1 MNRTLAIVKPSALK
15 KNVLGKIVSVFE
27 ENELRVVEAEIRT
40 LAKTEV
46 EQLYAQHSAAFFFP
60 KLLEY
65 MSSAPVFI
73 CVLEGEDAV
82 LCLRKLIGPTD
93 PAQAGEKTLRGQFG
107 DDILHNGLHGSL
119 SEERAVE
126 QIALLFK

>member
-1 MNRTLAIVKPSALK
+1 MKRTLAIVKPSALQ
-15 KNVLGKIVSVFE
+15 KNVLGRILTVFE
-27 ENELRVVEAEIRT
+27 ENELKITKAEIRT
-40 LAKTEV
+40 LTQPEV
-46 EQLYAQHSAAFFFP
+46 EQLYSQHSSSFFFP
-60 KLLEY
+60 RLVEY

-82 LCLRKLIGPTD
+82 LSLRKLIGPTD

-119 SEERAVE
+119 SEERAAE
-126 QIALLFK
+126 QISLLFG